1 MSSDAIVPIGLD
13 HVVLRVSDIERAIAF
28 YGDVLGFAVE
38 RRLDQLGLIQLRAG
52 HSLIDLVAIDSPL
65 GRVSLQAD
73 GALQSDGALQA
84 DGALQSGSALQADGN
99 DAEAITSHREAR
111 FAARN
116 MDHFAIALSEF
127 DEAAIRAQLDR
138 FGISADETRRL
149 YGATGFGPSIY
160 LRDPDGNTIELKGP
174 SEPDSR
180 LDPNENPKA

>member
-73 GALQSDGALQA
+73 GALQSD
-84 DGALQSGSALQADGN
+84 SALQADGN